1 MKRGNNALY
10 LGIVIA
16 ILIIAST
23 PQLSSAALVWSE
35 DFVELGPE
43 WTTANCEIV
52 DECLHGITEG
62 SISAYCSSNISVGTW
77 MLELK
82 EIGDWVTVELGG
94 TWSDYT
100 RVYFLSPD
108 VPTYPESYMAL
119 SFKHASNAEGSYFIY
134 RIEKYFDSV
143 VTFLDQYSGPPEETT
158 IGILHQF
165 AITRTS
171 DGLMSV
177 YLNGTQILQA
187 VDTDITTT
195 EYFGFYTRIDWALD
209 NIEVFDS
216 IEIGGGLPLV
226 LVAAGVGVAVAVIA
240 VVLLIRRR

>member
-1 MKRGNNALY
+1 MKRGRKVLY
-10 LGIVIA
+10 LSIVTA
-16 ILIIAST
+16 LVLLAST

-35 DFVELGPE
+35 DFVELGPK
-43 WTTANCEIV
+43 WTTNNCGIV

-62 SISAYCSSNISVGTW
+62 AVSAYCSSNISVGTW

-82 EIGDWVTVELGG
+82 EIGDWVTVGG
-94 TWSDYT
+94 TWGDYT

-108 VPTYPESYMAL
+108 VPTYAESYMAL
-119 SFKHASNAEGSYFIY
+119 SLKHASNAEGSYFTY

-171 DGLMSV
+171 DGSISV

-216 IEIGGGLPLV
+216 IEMGGGLPLV
-226 LVAAGVGVAVAVIA
+226 LVAVGVGVTVVVIA